1 MLLAL
6 ATQKN
11 LITKTSFAVQRQVSL
26 RRWRP
31 TSYYSH
37 WLSPPQTSML
47 LHSEELRCSCNRAF
61 SPSYIGVPVYSYG
74 DPFLK
79 RAIHTSSILW
89 EKEPLKPS
97 SKVEA
102 SVQTLKK
109 ALNEEKNVPSVSQ
122 SLSPAV
128 PKKSMWQKV
137 KDELIHYYHGFRLL
151 FIDINVSR
159 KLVMRVLNGK
169 SLTRREHRQLVRT
182 VSDLFRL
189 VPFSVF
195 IIVPFME
202 LLLPLAIKLFP
213 GMLPSTFQSATD
225 KEDKMKQALKVKL
238 EMAKFLQQTLDNM
251 SLKAKGHH
259 SDAAKELVEFFN
271 KVRSTG
277 ETANTEEIL
286 RFSKLFED
294 EITLDSLSRAQL
306 AALCRVLEINPL
318 GTNNFLRFQLRMKL
332 RSLAADDKVIMR
344 EGVETLTVPEL
355 QQACR
360 VRGMRAYGMAESR
373 LRAQLNQWLD
383 LSLNEKVPPSLLLL
397 SRALLLP
404 ETVTT
409 SEQIK
414 ASISVLAESAV
425 TQAKAAIGE
434 REGKVDNKTKIELI
448 KEEERKIQEER
459 IERRQE
465 EKAEKEAKL
474 DAPVPAAQETVLEV
488 AQFKTAEPL
497 VSEKQKE
504 LSSKDFE
511 FIEDALD
518 TLGKG
523 KKKLLVEK
531 EELQDLKEE
540 MEDYKEDL
548 QDLHEV
554 ISTVDKKKVTVK
566 ESKGAQAL
574 YKRVN
579 RMINKVDGLL
589 SELEKTKKRDIEETL
604 SDTTDQ
610 KEAMVTI
617 SELMSAIHQIQKV
630 PDAQKMESISQVL
643 SKIDDDR
650 DGTVRVDDVMKVIEL
665 IGKENVKLSAK
676 QVDEIIDLLDKEE
689 VIEIEHQID
698 MKLEHKVDTDKETAV
713 ESLPKEGQQV
723 PIIPK
728 PAPDSRPKV

>member
-1 MLLAL
+1 MIMAL
-6 ATQKN
+6 VTQKS
-11 LITKTSFAVQRQVSL
+11 LISKSTVVIQRQMAL
-26 RRWRP
+26 RRWRS
-31 TSYYSH
+31 TLYNSQWTVHS
-37 WLSPPQTSML
+37 QTSSL
-47 LHSEELRCSCNRAF
+47 LQDEARCSCNRAF
-61 SPSYIGVPVYSYG
+61 SPSFIGVPLYTEGLLFRRS
-74 DPFLK
+74 
-79 RAIHTSSILW
+79 IHTSSILW

-102 SVQTLKK
+102 SVQTLKES
-109 ALNEEKNVPSVSQ
+109 LNEEKKPAASQ

-128 PKKSMWQKV
+128 PKKSVWQKV

-159 KLVMRVLNGK
+159 KLVMRILNGK

-189 VPFSVF
+189 LPFSVF

-225 KEDKMKQALKVKL
+225 KEDKMKQSLKVKL

-259 SDAAKELVEFFN
+259 SDAAKEFVLFSN
-271 KVRSTG
+271 KVRNSG
-277 ETANTEEIL
+277 ETASVQEIL

-306 AALCRVLEINPL
+306 SALCRVLEINPL

-332 RSLAADDKVIMR
+332 RSLAADDKVIMK

-360 VRGMRAYGMAESR
+360 ARGMRAYGMPETR

-404 ETVTT
+404 ETIST

-414 ASISVLAESAV
+414 ASISVLSESAV

-448 KEEERKIQEER
+448 KEEERRIQEER
-459 IERRQE
+459 QERRQQENE
-465 EKAEKEAKL
+465 EKLTKADIATPL
-474 DAPVPAAQETVLEV
+474 ETVLEV
-488 AQFKTAEPL
+488 AQFKTTETPVAESAKP
-497 VSEKQKE
+497 KE

-511 FIEDALD
+511 FLEDALD

-540 MEDYKEDL
+540 MQDYKEDV
-548 QDLHEV
+548 QDLQEV
-554 ISTVDKKKVTVK
+554 ISTADKTKVTVK

-579 RMINKVDGLL
+579 KMINKVDGLL
-589 SELEKTKKRDIEETL
+589 SELEKTKKKDIQETL
-604 SDTTDQ
+604 SDTTEQ
-610 KEAMVTI
+610 KEEMVSI
-617 SELMSAIHQIQKV
+617 SELMSAIHQIQHV
-630 PDAQKMESISQVL
+630 PDAQKMDSIAQVL

-650 DGTVRVDDVMKVIEL
+650 DGTVRVDDVLKVIEL

-676 QVDEIIDLLDKEE
+676 QVDEIIELLDKEE
-689 VIEIEHQID
+689 EIEIEHQID
-698 MKLEHKVDTDKETAV
+698 MKLEHKFEADNDAPV
-713 ESLPKEGQQV
+713 ESIPKKGQQV

-728 PAPDSRPKV
+728 PAQESRPKV